1 MNMKSWSL
9 KSDWITVSLGEKT
22 HGRLMEFLS
31 FDILKWSR
39 HPSSLDSTHA
49 LSLRYASV
57 NKQSKK
63 KKYHK
68 LEEKVIDKNERA
80 RQPGKQTN
88 KQ

>member
-1 MNMKSWSL
+1 
-9 KSDWITVSLGEKT
+9 
-22 HGRLMEFLS
+22 MEFLS

-88 KQ
+88 KQATNLLF